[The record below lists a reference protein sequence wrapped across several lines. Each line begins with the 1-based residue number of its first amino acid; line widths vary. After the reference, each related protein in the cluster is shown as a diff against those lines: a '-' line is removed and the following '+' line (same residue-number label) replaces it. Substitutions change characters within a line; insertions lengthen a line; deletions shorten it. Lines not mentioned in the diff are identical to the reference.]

1 VQVQQPVIKIQLE
14 DFSLEREAKLLR
26 EQSSNTGALVTFSG
40 LVRDLHEGEEVTGLY
55 LEHYPG
61 MTEKSLAAIAQQAQ
75 SRWPLQG
82 VTIIHR
88 IGQLQAGEQIVFVG
102 VSSAH
107 RHAAFAACDF
117 IMDYLKTEADI
128 AGYLTA
134 VLEDGDPA
142 LFVAAIGDIA
152 RAKGMTAIAKKSG
165 VTRESLYRALKIEAR
180 PRFETVTRVIHA
192 LGMKL
197 SVHA

>member
-1 VQVQQPVIKIQLE
+1 MKKIKMSVLP
-14 DFSLEREAKLLR
+14 KLD
-26 EQSSNTGALVTFSG
+26 V
-40 LVRDLHEGEEVTGLY
+40 V
-55 LEHYPG
+55 
-61 MTEKSLAAIAQQAQ
+61 
-75 SRWPLQG
+75 
-82 VTIIHR
+82 
-88 IGQLQAGEQIVFVG
+88 
-102 VSSAH
+102 
-107 RHAAFAACDF
+107 
-117 IMDYLKTEADI
+117 DYLKTEADI

-165 VTRESLYRALKIEAR
+165 ITRESLYRALKIEAR
-180 PRFETVTRVIHA
+180 PRFEAVTRVIHA